1 MVYKSL
7 KKDIMNMFEN
17 ESSISIDIKKQLNNE
32 FVVRLTTESGATKLF
47 ITHNWEDLF
56 KD

>member
-7 KKDIMNMFEN
+7 KKDIMNMFKN

-47 ITHNWEDLF
+47 ITNNWEDLF

>member
-7 KKDIMNMFEN
+7 KKDITNMFEN
-17 ESSISIDIKKQLNNE
+17 ESSITINIKKQVNNE

-47 ITHNWEDLF
+47 ITDNWEHLF

>member
-7 KKDIMNMFEN
+7 KKDIMNMFKN

-47 ITHNWEDLF
+47 ITDNWEHLF